1 MKELKNEICNI
12 LDSFTSNSLLYYSLN
27 IDKKNF
33 GNTILDVQFETICIR
48 SIKSRDEF
56 EMYICPKTAPRYTYT
71 LKEVLLVLKLEIS
84 YNDYPN
90 YIYEALKLIIENQQV
105 IRELFSIKNGKP
117 IMDNYVY
124 KSNRINIW
132 Q

>member
-1 MKELKNEICNI
+1 
-12 LDSFTSNSLLYYSLN
+12 
-27 IDKKNF
+27 
-33 GNTILDVQFETICIR
+33 
-48 SIKSRDEF
+48 
-56 EMYICPKTAPRYTYT
+56 MYICPKTAPRYTYT

-105 IRELFSIKNGKP
+105 IKELFSMKNGKP
-117 IMDNYVY
+117 TMDNYVY
-124 KSNRINIW
+124 KSNRISVW